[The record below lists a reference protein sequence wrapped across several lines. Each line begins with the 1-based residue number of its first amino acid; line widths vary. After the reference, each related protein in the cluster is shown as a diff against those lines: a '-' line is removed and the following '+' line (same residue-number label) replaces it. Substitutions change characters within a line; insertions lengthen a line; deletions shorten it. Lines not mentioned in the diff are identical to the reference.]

1 MHWLFLLLALGAL
14 ILAFSTPH
22 LWLLLTSLLAA
33 LLLLAAWARGQYRSR
48 MGEADG
54 DAQIIDPVEL
64 HRLRTLAAARRA
76 EQASQGE
83 EG

>member
-22 LWLLLTSLLAA
+22 LWLLMTSLLAA
-33 LLLLAAWARGQYRSR
+33 LLLMAVWARGWYLAR
-48 MGEADG
+48 MGEADSG
-54 DAQIIDPVEL
+54 AQIVDPVEL

-76 EQASQGE
+76 EQAPMDGE
-83 EG
+83 G

>member
-22 LWLLLTSLLAA
+22 LWLLLASLLAA
-33 LLLLAAWARGQYRSR
+33 LLLMAVWARGQYRAR

-54 DAQIIDPVEL
+54 NAQIVDPVEL

-76 EQASQGE
+76 EQAPNDGE
-83 EG
+83 G